1 MSSLSGRT
9 QLNIAWSKSLNQ
21 CHGLKWQRWL
31 ISGTPPPKKSVWPE
45 TYFILNTAAAAV
57 HITAFF
63 LLLPLRPPK
72 FWGRVE
78 QTAPANIWA
87 HENSKQIFGYFKLV
101 FQNELLHWQINLFL
115 VFSRARLHRQVRK
128 ISTLSVKQFKV
139 FSCKDILYF
148 EQLTCKYYFSG

>member
-1 MSSLSGRT
+1 MTTLAHFRDPAS
-9 QLNIAWSKSLNQ
+9 QKSM
-21 CHGLKWQRWL
+21 
-31 ISGTPPPKKSVWPE
+31 WPE

-101 FQNELLHWQINLFL
+101 FHNELLHWQINLFL

-139 FSCKDILYF
+139 FFLQKYPIFWTTNVQILFFWLNICIFTQVQTKKD
-148 EQLTCKYYFSG
+148 